1 MEPIKWIS
9 LTDGKTG
16 WMMTMSLTSISPTKL
31 SRQIAERRKPPY
43 NSTQFILVTVSKS

>member
-9 LTDGKTG
+9 LTDEKTN

-31 SRQIAERRKPPY
+31 SRQIAERRKPLY
-43 NSTQFILVTVSKS
+43 NSTQFILVTVSES